1 MLLVDSKGMASF
13 LSALN
18 DVDDTSRKV
27 VEPLAG
33 AAALAFA
40 APSPAAA
47 LAAVAASAHTAAGAD
62 AAAAAARANQVANVK
77 TSISKKKKLP
87 VSPLPPKLPGSL
99 VRSYSRACL
108 SPLPLWLDNWAP
120 AFLLRPLIY
129 SQLKELRRIDTMLVS
144 YQYDFLFYFLHV

>member
-1 MLLVDSKGMASF
+1 MASF

-18 DVDDTSRKV
+18 DVDDASRKV

-62 AAAAAARANQVANVK
+62 AAAAAAARANQVANAK